1 MKTPVLFSILIYLSS
16 CTQSVETVDATPPPP
31 SYCSAEVAEIAE
43 CSTSTVYPGGIT
55 VTGTAQFLRR
65 GLDLNHSPGSG
76 LTLGAVAATPLPI
89 KYAEVRI
96 LSGTSV
102 IQCGKT
108 DASGFLRALDGS
120 SALQIPAGSYTIE
133 VLSRTR
139 NSMAVPGGKPAFLAY
154 ATVKKE
160 ICDNVVHSVSA
171 ALLSASPTVNLT
183 AQADENVV
191 AAVPGGAFNI
201 YNDIVTA
208 YEYMANNTSTSDLS
222 CLSPKLEVFWQAG
235 FNPAQ
240 YIYPSS
246 DPNDLDGLSFYLRG
260 YNQLFINGGKL
271 GDVSFEDTDHFDDA
285 VIIHELGHRIEDA
298 CGSMDSPGGTHYGL
312 FRIDPR
318 LAWSEGWGNF
328 FGAHIIKNNIS
339 AINPDISAA
348 LAGSGGWLY
357 YLDTVGYND
366 GANQNGDKLIYLNL
380 SKPGNNPEVYNVP
393 NDLYYDKVNPVAY
406 PGEGHFR
413 EVSIARSL
421 FKSTNVCTSCTGTSH
436 FPQMWQAFATMGSSS
451 YPFRS
456 SVRFYNRL
464 NALGTL
470 GDVDTVLYGEAQQRD
485 DSSDYVIGGFRTWVP
500 YGVKLFRNGSTPC
513 PLKILPKQED
523 FNTTNRLAD
532 QRYSSHFYYFDRATL
547 GTVTDINLNATWH
560 DGTTNLDIDLILF
573 QDGYSFPTET
583 CVAESGGTCTS
594 YAKKLSSPE
603 FVRSDRRTGLSKVIS
618 TLGSLAVSTPYLLN
632 VKAYTAGKTILAT
645 TDYSYTLTT
654 QTGEYLCPS
663 AF

>member
-1 MKTPVLFSILIYLSS
+1 MD
-16 CTQSVETVDATPPPP
+16 TVDTTQPP

-43 CSTSTVYPGGIT
+43 CTTSTAYSGGIT
-55 VTGTAQFLRR
+55 VTGNARFLRR
-65 GLDLNHSPGSG
+65 GLDLNHTSGSG

-108 DASGFLRALDGS
+108 NASGALMALDGTS
-120 SALQIPAGSYTIE
+120 PLQIPGTVGSYTIE

-139 NSMAVPGGKPAFLAY
+139 SSIPVPGGKPAFLAY

-160 ICDNVVHSVSA
+160 ICDNIVHSVSS
-171 ALLSASPTVNLT
+171 ALSSASPTVNLT
-183 AQADENVV
+183 ADADENSVP
-191 AAVPGGAFNI
+191 AIPGGAFNI

-208 YEYMANNTSTSDLS
+208 YEYLANNTSTSDIS
-222 CLSPKLEVFWQAG
+222 CLNPKLEVFWQAG

-240 YIYPSS
+240 YVYPSA

-271 GDVSFEDTDHFDDA
+271 GNVSTQDTDQFDDA
-285 VIIHELGHRIEDA
+285 VIIHELGHHVEDV
-298 CGSMDSPGGTHYGL
+298 CGKMDSPGGTHYGL

-328 FGAHIIKNNIS
+328 FGAHIIKNNLS
-339 AINPDISAA
+339 SINPDISAA

-366 GANQNGDKLIYLNL
+366 GPSHQTGDNLIYLNL

-393 NDLYYDKVNPVAY
+393 NDLNYDKVDPVAN

-413 EVSIARSL
+413 EVSISRSL
-421 FKSTNVCTSCTGTSH
+421 FKSTNVCTTCTGTSH
-436 FPQMWQAFATMGSSS
+436 FPQMWQAFTTMASSV

-470 GDVDTVLYGEAQQRD
+470 ADVDNILNNDEAQQRD
-485 DSSDYVIGGFRTWVP
+485 GNVAYTSSGSKTWVP
-500 YGVKLFRNGSTPC
+500 YGVKLTLNGSTPC
-513 PLKILPKQED
+513 PLKLLPKQEL
-523 FNTTNRLAD
+523 FSTTNRLAD
-532 QRYSSHFYYFDRATL
+532 QRFSNHFYYFDRAAL
-547 GTVTDINLNATWH
+547 STVTDINLTATKNS
-560 DGTTNLDIDLILF
+560 GTTLDIDLILF
-573 QDGYSFPTET
+573 QDGYSYPTET
-583 CVAESGGTCTS
+583 CLAESGGTCTS
-594 YAKKLSSPE
+594 YAKKTTSTE
-603 FVRSDRRTGLSKVIS
+603 FIRSDRRAGLSKTIS
-618 TLGSLAVSTPYLLN
+618 TLNSLSVSTPYMLN
-632 VKAYTAGKTILAT
+632 IKAYTAGKTISNG

-663 AF
+663 TF